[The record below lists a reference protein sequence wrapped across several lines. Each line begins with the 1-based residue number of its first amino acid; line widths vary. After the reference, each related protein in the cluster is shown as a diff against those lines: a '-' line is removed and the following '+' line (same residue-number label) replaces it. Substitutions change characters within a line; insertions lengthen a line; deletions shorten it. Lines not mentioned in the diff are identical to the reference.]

1 MKIIVIIPTLN
12 EEENIRFITKTI
24 NNGLKKVRGEIEA
37 VIINA
42 DSESIDRTREYFL
55 NTKTDFPKKSILCNK
70 NIGKGRNIYEVLKQ
84 FIKDTD
90 LFIMIDADVISAK
103 SEWVM
108 KLLQPLINRQA
119 ELTVPVYKRNRFEGN
134 TTNHFSSPLIYAC
147 FGKYISQPI
156 AGDFAF
162 TGKLAKK
169 IYKSFTCESDYGYG
183 IDTLITWTALLNNFK
198 VKQVKL
204 GRKIHK
210 PSFPKIVP
218 MFRQVSLT
226 TFNLLCKNREK
237 IRKNAV
243 RFKGKKLSGLKVIDD
258 KYVKFPTRK
267 QITSVKE
274 EIKKMSKKYKTFENL
289 NSELWTDIL
298 ADFVIKVLKRKWR
311 YEKLDQ
317 FSRSTTVSYL
327 LRVLGYFDET
337 KNMSTNEIGRL
348 IITQAEMLRQKIIN
362 ISEVEVKYHHV

>member
-24 NNGLKKVRGEIEA
+24 NDGLKKVHRKVETLI
-37 VIINA
+37 VNA
-42 DSESIDRTREYFL
+42 DSGSVDRTREFFL
-55 NTKTDFPKKSILCNK
+55 KTKTDFPKKSIVCSR

-84 FIKDTD
+84 FNKDTN
-90 LFIMIDADVISAK
+90 LFIMMDADVVSAK

-108 KLLQPLINRQA
+108 KLLQPLISNEA
-119 ELTVPVYKRNRFEGN
+119 ELTIPIYKRNCYEGN

-183 IDTLITWTALLNNFK
+183 IDTLITWTALLNSSK
-198 VKQVKL
+198 IKQVEL

-218 MFRQVSLT
+218 MFRQVSLST
-226 TFNLLCKNREK
+226 LNLLCKNKEK
-237 IRKNAV
+237 IRKNIMCL
-243 RFKGKKLSGLKVIDD
+243 KEEKLSGLKITDD
-258 KYVKFPTRK
+258 KYVKLPTRK
-267 QITSVKE
+267 QITSVKK
-274 EIKKMSKKYKTFENL
+274 EIKKMSKKYRAPEDL
-289 NSELWTDIL
+289 NSELWTGIL
-298 ADFVIKVLKRKWR
+298 ADLVIKVLKRKWSFK
-311 YEKLDQ
+311 KLDQ
-317 FSRSTTVSYL
+317 LSRSITIDYL
-327 LRVLGYFDET
+327 LRVLGYFNET
-337 KNMSTNEIGRL
+337 KNMSTNEIDKL
-348 IITQAEMLRQKIIN
+348 IISQSEMLRQKIIN
-362 ISEVEVKYHHV
+362 ISTIEVKYHHV